1 MQVSSGSLPTES
13 RLLETWAHKH
23 QDALLRYFKRR
34 VSPPEQAEDLV
45 QEVFVRLARR
55 AELETIERVESY
67 LFRVAASVVADHF
80 RTQARVP
87 SAVVPYD
94 DSRHGQAGFAPER
107 VLSGRQA
114 LDQLIDALGE
124 LPERTRQ
131 IFVLYHLE
139 QMKQKDIAVRLRMP
153 LSTLEKHMARAN
165 RYLLKRLGRDK

>member
-1 MQVSSGSLPTES
+1 MQAPSTNLSAES
-13 RLLETWAHKH
+13 RLLENWAREH

-55 AELETIERVESY
+55 AHLETIDRAEHY

-80 RTQARVP
+80 RKQASI
-87 SAVVPYD
+87 SAPLIPYD
-94 DSRHGQAGFAPER
+94 DSRHGQAGFTPER

-124 LPERTRQ
+124 LPERTRR

>member
-1 MQVSSGSLPTES
+1 MQVPNGTLPVEP
-13 RLLETWAHKH
+13 RLLEIWARKH
-23 QDALLRYFKRR
+23 QDALLRYFRRR

-55 AELETIERVESY
+55 ADLETIERVESY
-67 LFRVAASVVADHF
+67 LFRVAASVVVDHF
-80 RTQARVP
+80 RKQASVP
-87 SAVVPYD
+87 VPLVPYD
-94 DSRHGQAGFAPER
+94 DSQHGQAGFTPER

-139 QMKQKDIAVRLRMP
+139 QMKQKDIAARLRMP

-165 RYLLKRLGRDK
+165 RYLLKRLGRDE

>member
-1 MQVSSGSLPTES
+1 MKAASGKLPADS
-13 RLLETWAHKH
+13 RLLETWARKHK
-23 QDALLRYFKRR
+23 DALLRYFKRR

-45 QEVFVRLARR
+45 QEVFIRLARR
-55 AELETIERVESY
+55 ADLETIERVENY

-80 RTQARVP
+80 RKQASVP
-87 SAVVPYD
+87 VQIVPYN
-94 DSRHGQAGFAPER
+94 DSRHGQAGFTPER

-124 LPERTRQ
+124 LPDRTRQ

-139 QMKQKDIAVRLRMP
+139 QMKQKDIAARLRMP

-165 RYLLKRLGRDK
+165 RHLLKRLGREK